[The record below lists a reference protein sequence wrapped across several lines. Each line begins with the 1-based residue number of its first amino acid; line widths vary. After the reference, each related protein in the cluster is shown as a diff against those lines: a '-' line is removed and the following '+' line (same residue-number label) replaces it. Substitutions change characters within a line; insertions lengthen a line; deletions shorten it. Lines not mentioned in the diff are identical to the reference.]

1 MALSK
6 VQLPLKNVAK
16 QIRNVASALAPRK
29 TGNLRN
35 TIRQYNTPDRM
46 VKMDKKSGAK
56 ITFYFAPPGA
66 TYGKYWNSPYGSKRY
81 NPTKKNKDGSA
92 RKSNT
97 YTLKNR
103 YPQHFDYAE
112 KAYKDPSVKQKIKDY
127 TKALGQQIGL
137 DLREAVRS
145 S

>member
-1 MALSK
+1 MAISK
-6 VQLPLKNVAK
+6 VQLPIKNVAK

-35 TIRQYNTPDRM
+35 VLRSYNTPDRM
-46 VKMDKKSGAK
+46 VKFDDKGGAN

-66 TYGKYWNSPYGSKRY
+66 RYGKYWNKPYGSGRGTTAKI
-81 NPTKKNKDGSA
+81 
-92 RKSNT
+92 KS
-97 YTLKNR
+97 R

-112 KAYKDPSVKQKIKDY
+112 KAYKDPSVKKLIKDY
-127 TKALGQQIGL
+127 TKALGKQIAL

-145 S
+145 K